1 MITNCNDDVLV
12 VKFPGTVVAVSSTS
26 TETYTVSPRYSNH
39 PYTDILD

>member
-26 TETYTVSPRYSNH
+26 TETYRELGI
-39 PYTDILD
+39 DISKR